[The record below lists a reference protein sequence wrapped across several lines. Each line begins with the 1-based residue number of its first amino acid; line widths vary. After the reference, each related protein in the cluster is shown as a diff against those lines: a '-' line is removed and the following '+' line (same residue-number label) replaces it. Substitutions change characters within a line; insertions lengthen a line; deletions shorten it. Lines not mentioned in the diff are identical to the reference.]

1 MKRRLIST
9 AALLLTSSLANATD
23 LFYENFETGG
33 GSFVLN
39 SEENSGMSAAQSS
52 NEWVINNAYAGG
64 TGSYICLGFSFPF
77 VVADVATQPAA
88 ITNAPTSNYLHMVSD
103 AARSNGIP
111 NANYVPADGTC
122 FFTSISFAMMAQ
134 DVATGAEPIRL
145 SFWWLGGG
153 SSQAVGEL
161 FYSTD
166 GGTAWSP
173 VTVPFQNYQ
182 GQTTWTQQTISLPEW
197 SNRAT
202 LRFGFRFTNLGGVV
216 ANDPGFGVDE
226 VRVTVMADALFS
238 SGFEN

>member
-1 MKRRLIST
+1 MSAATLIMMSPMVH
-9 AALLLTSSLANATD
+9 ATD
-23 LFYENFETGG
+23 LFYENFEAGG

-39 SEENSGMSAAQSS
+39 SEENGGMSAMQSS
-52 NEWVINNAYAGG
+52 NEWVINNAYVGG
-64 TGSYICLGFSFPF
+64 TGSYICFGFPF
-77 VVADVATQPAA
+77 TFPVSDVAAQPAV
-88 ITNAPTSNYLHMVSD
+88 ITNAPTSQYLHLVSD
-103 AARSNGIP
+103 AARSSGIP

-182 GQTTWTQQTISLPEW
+182 GQTTWTEQTISLPEW

-226 VRVTVMADALFS
+226 VRVTVMTDALFS
-238 SGFEN
+238 NGFEN